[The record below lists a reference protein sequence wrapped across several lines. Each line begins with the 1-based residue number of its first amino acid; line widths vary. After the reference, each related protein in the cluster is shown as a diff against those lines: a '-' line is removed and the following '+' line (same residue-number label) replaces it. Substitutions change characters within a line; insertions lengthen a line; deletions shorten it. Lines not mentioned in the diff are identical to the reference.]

1 MKDRLSKIVKSN
13 IFNYIFNIILIISI
27 FLLVLIIK
35 DISPFG
41 DKLLGKG
48 DALVQYKPMLY
59 DFIMGIKKGTLE
71 AYSFNNAL
79 GNSYMFNFVY

>member
-59 DFIMGIKKGTLE
+59 DFIMGIKTGTLE